1 MATVAMA
8 RMLKMENCIL
18 NMFVGLKLQDY
29 T

>member
-1 MATVAMA
+1 MATVAIA